1 MILTYCYKIKPSPE
15 QITTM
20 EKWLE
25 LLRRHWNYALG
36 QRLDWLNRTRCSIDR
51 CSLISEPIGEIPETV
66 NYYTQQTALKETK
79 RLFPEYKKIYAETQQ
94 VNLQRLNK
102 AWDRWR
108 KPDEAGKRG
117 GRPRF
122 KKAGELRSFVFP
134 RINSLK
140 AGAHLVGGILKL
152 SRIGSM
158 PVVMHRPLPVGFTLK
173 QCTIVKKADGWYCCI
188 SIKDDAVPELLPI
201 DSVKSAV
208 GIDVGLEKF
217 LTTSDG
223 EAIPIPQFY
232 RRAQD
237 KLAQAQRV
245 MSRRVKGSNNWKK
258 AKHKV
263 ALMHLHLTRCRKEFH
278 YQVAHWLCSKY
289 DLISHEK
296 LNIKGLARTK
306 LAKSIHDA
314 AWGAFLEILQAVA
327 VKRGLLAQ
335 EVNPRGTSI
344 ECFNC
349 GSRVEKSLSDSAK
362 PTLRERIHCCSS
374 CNVKIDR
381 DWNSGINILNRGLLA
396 VGLPLNGCGKSIQD
410 IVRASGGR
418 RPRYANGS
426 AEEQQVSFV
435 NLRSPHHNL

>member
-15 QITTM
+15 QIAIM
-20 EKWLE
+20 ERWLE

-36 QRLDWLNRTRCSIDR
+36 QRLDWLNRTRSPIDR
-51 CSLISEPIGEIPETV
+51 CSLISEPIGVIPEAV
-66 NYYTQQTALKETK
+66 NYYTQQAALKETK
-79 RLFPEYKKIYAETQQ
+79 RLFPDYKQIYAETQQ
-94 VNLQRLNK
+94 INLQRLNK

-108 KPDEAGKRG
+108 KPLKHGLRG

-122 KKAGELRSFVFP
+122 KKQGQLRSFVFP
-134 RINSLK
+134 RVNSPR
-140 AGAHLVGGILKL
+140 AGAHLKDGFLLL
-152 SRIGSM
+152 SRIGQI
-158 PVVMHRPLPVGFTLK
+158 PVVMHRPIPDGFTLK
-173 QCTIVKKADGWYCCI
+173 QCTVVKKADGWYCCI
-188 SIKDDAVPELLPI
+188 SMKDDTVPELLPV
-201 DSVKSAV
+201 DSVRSAV

-232 RRAQD
+232 RKAQD
-237 KLAQAQRV
+237 RLAQAQRV
-245 MSRRVKGSNNWKK
+245 MSRRLKGSKNWKK
-258 AKHKV
+258 AKQKV
-263 ALMHLHLTRCRKEFH
+263 ALLHLHLTRCRKEFH

-289 DLISHEK
+289 DLIAHED

-327 VKRGLLAQ
+327 VKRGLLVE

-349 GSRVEKSLSDSAK
+349 GSRVEKSLS
-362 PTLRERIHCCSS
+362 ERVHCCSS
-374 CNVKIDR
+374 CQVKIDR
-381 DWNSGINILNRGLLA
+381 DWNSGINILNRGLMA

-410 IVRASGGR
+410 I
-418 RPRYANGS
+418 
-426 AEEQQVSFV
+426 EEQQVSFV
-435 NLRSPHHNL
+435 SLRSLHHNL

>member
-1 MILTYCYKIKPSPE
+1 MILTYCYRIKPSDE
-15 QITTM
+15 QIATM
-20 EKWLE
+20 DRWLE

-36 QRLDWLNRTRCSIDR
+36 QRLDWLNRTRSPVDR
-51 CSLISEPIGEIPETV
+51 CSVSYEPIGEIPHPV
-66 NYYTQQTALKETK
+66 NYYTQQAALKETK
-79 RLFPEYKKIYAETQQ
+79 LLFPEYKQIYAETQQ

-108 KPDEAGKRG
+108 KPVKRGKRG

-122 KKAGELRSFVFP
+122 KKSGELRSFVFP
-134 RINSLK
+134 RVNNSR
-140 AGAHLVGGILKL
+140 AGAHLIDGVLKL

-158 PVVMHRPLPVGFTLK
+158 PVVMHRPLPDGFTLK
-173 QCTIVKKADGWYCCI
+173 QCTILKKADGWYCCI
-188 SIKDDAVPELLPI
+188 SMKDDTVPELLPV

-232 RRAQD
+232 RKALDR
-237 KLAQAQRV
+237 LAQAQRV
-245 MSRRVKGSNNWKK
+245 MSRRVKGSKNWKK

-263 ALMHLHLTRCRKEFH
+263 ALLHLHLTRCRKEFH

-289 DLISHEK
+289 DLIAHED

-327 VKRGLLAQ
+327 VKRGLLVQ
-335 EVNPRGTSI
+335 FVNPRGTSI

-349 GSRVEKSLSDSAK
+349 GSRVEKSLS
-362 PTLRERIHCCSS
+362 ERVHCCSS
-374 CNVKIDR
+374 CKVEIDR
-381 DWNSGINILNRGLLA
+381 DWNSGINILNRGLMA

-410 IVRASGGR
+410 I
-418 RPRYANGS
+418 
-426 AEEQQVSFV
+426 EEQQVSFV
-435 NLRSPHHNL
+435 SLRSLHHNL

>member
-1 MILTYCYKIKPSPE
+1 MILTYCYRIKPNPE
-15 QITTM
+15 QIAIM

-36 QRLDWLNRTRCSIDR
+36 QRLDWLHRTRCPIDR
-51 CSLISEPIGEIPETV
+51 CSLVSEPIGEIPETV
-66 NYYTQQTALKETK
+66 NYYTQQAALKETK

-108 KPDEAGKRG
+108 KPDASGKRG

-134 RINSLK
+134 RINSPK
-140 AGAHLVGGILKL
+140 AGAHLIDGVLKL
-152 SRIGSM
+152 SRIGSI
-158 PVVMHRPLPVGFTLK
+158 PVVMHRPLPDGFTLK
-173 QCTIVKKADGWYCCI
+173 QCSIVKKADGWYCCI
-188 SIKDDAVPELLPI
+188 SMKDDTVPEILPI
-201 DSVKSAV
+201 NLVKSAV

-223 EAIPIPQFY
+223 EAVPIPQFY
-232 RRAQD
+232 RKAQD
-237 KLAQAQRV
+237 RLALAQKV
-245 MSRRVKGSNNWKK
+245 MSRRVKGSSNWKK
-258 AKHKV
+258 AKNKG
-263 ALMHLHLTRCRKEFH
+263 ALLHLHLARCRKEFH
-278 YQVAHWLCSKY
+278 YQVAHWLCNKY
-289 DLISHEK
+289 DLIAYEN
-296 LNIKGLARTK
+296 LNIKGLARTN

-327 VKRGLLAQ
+327 VKRGLLVQ

-349 GSRVEKSLSDSAK
+349 GSRVEKSLGD
-362 PTLRERIHCCSS
+362 RVHCCSS
-374 CNVKIDR
+374 CHVKIDR

-396 VGLPLNGCGKSIQD
+396 VGLPLDGCSKSTQD
-410 IVRASGGR
+410 V
-418 RPRYANGS
+418 
-426 AEEQQVSFV
+426 EEQQVSYV
-435 NLRSPHHNL
+435 SLRSPHHNL

>member
-1 MILTYCYKIKPSPE
+1 MDR
-15 QITTM
+15 
-20 EKWLE
+20 WLE

-36 QRLDWLNRTRCSIDR
+36 QRLDWLNRTRSPVDR
-51 CSLISEPIGEIPETV
+51 CSVSYEPIGEIPHPV
-66 NYYTQQTALKETK
+66 NYYTQQAALKETK
-79 RLFPEYKKIYAETQQ
+79 LLFPEYKQIYAETQQ

-108 KPDEAGKRG
+108 KPVKRGKRG

-122 KKAGELRSFVFP
+122 KKSGELRSFVFP
-134 RINSLK
+134 RVNNSR
-140 AGAHLVGGILKL
+140 AGAHLIDGVLKL

-158 PVVMHRPLPVGFTLK
+158 PVVMHRPLPDGFTLK
-173 QCTIVKKADGWYCCI
+173 QCTILKKAVRVAWPFGHGWYCCI
-188 SIKDDAVPELLPI
+188 SMKDDTVPELLPV

-232 RRAQD
+232 RKAQD
-237 KLAQAQRV
+237 RLAQAQRV
-245 MSRRVKGSNNWKK
+245 MSRRVKGSKNWKK

-263 ALMHLHLTRCRKEFH
+263 ALLHLHLTRCRKEFH

-289 DLISHEK
+289 DLIAHED

-327 VKRGLLAQ
+327 VKRGLLVQ
-335 EVNPRGTSI
+335 FVNPRGTSI

-349 GSRVEKSLSDSAK
+349 GSRVEKSLS
-362 PTLRERIHCCSS
+362 ERVHCCSS
-374 CNVKIDR
+374 CKVEIDR
-381 DWNSGINILNRGLLA
+381 DWNSGINILNRGLMA

-410 IVRASGGR
+410 I
-418 RPRYANGS
+418 
-426 AEEQQVSFV
+426 EEQQVSFV
-435 NLRSPHHNL
+435 RREKPTS

>member
-1 MILTYCYKIKPSPE
+1 
-15 QITTM
+15 M
-20 EKWLE
+20 ERWLE

-36 QRLDWLNRTRCSIDR
+36 QRLDWLNRSRCSIDR
-51 CSLISEPIGEIPETV
+51 CSIVSEAIGEIPEPL
-66 NYYTQQTALKETK
+66 NYYTQQSALKETK

-102 AWDRWR
+102 AWERWR
-108 KPDEAGKRG
+108 KPVKGGKRG

-122 KKAGELRSFVFP
+122 KKPGELRSFVFP
-134 RINSLK
+134 RVNSSK
-140 AGAHLVGGILKL
+140 AGAHLIDGVLKL
-152 SRIGSM
+152 SKIGSI
-158 PVVMHRPLPVGFTLK
+158 PVVMHRPLPDGFTLK

-188 SIKDDAVPELLPI
+188 SMKDDTVPEILPI

-223 EAIPIPQFY
+223 EAVPIPQFY
-232 RRAQD
+232 RKAQD
-237 KLAQAQRV
+237 RLALAQKA

-258 AKHKV
+258 AKKQV
-263 ALMHLHLTRCRKEFH
+263 SLLHLHLARCRKEFH
-278 YQVAHWLCSKY
+278 YQVAHWLCNKY
-289 DLISHEK
+289 DLIAHEN
-296 LNIKGLARTK
+296 LNITGLARTK

-314 AWGAFLEILQAVA
+314 AWGSFLEILQAVA
-327 VKRGLLAQ
+327 VKRGLLVQ

-349 GSRVEKSLSDSAK
+349 GVRVEKNLAD
-362 PTLRERIHCCSS
+362 RVHHCPDCG
-374 CNVKIDR
+374 VKIDR
-381 DWNSGINILNRGLLA
+381 DWNSGINILNRALMA

-410 IVRASGGR
+410 I
-418 RPRYANGS
+418 
-426 AEEQQVSFV
+426 EEQQVSFA

>member
-1 MILTYCYKIKPSPE
+1 MILTYCYRFKPSPE
-15 QITTM
+15 QIATM
-20 EKWLE
+20 EWWLE

-36 QRLDWLNRTRCSIDR
+36 QRLNWLHRTRSPIDR
-51 CSLISEPIGEIPETV
+51 CSLVSEPIGEIPEPV
-66 NYYTQQTALKETK
+66 SYYTQQAALKETK

-108 KPDEAGKRG
+108 KPDASGKRG

-122 KKAGELRSFVFP
+122 KKTGELRSFVFP
-134 RINSLK
+134 RVNSSK
-140 AGAHLVGGILKL
+140 AGAHLIDGVLKL

-158 PVVMHRPLPVGFTLK
+158 PVIMHRPLPRGFTLK
-173 QCTIVKKADGWYCCI
+173 QCTIVRKADGWYCCL
-188 SIKDDAVPELLPI
+188 SMKDDTVPEILPI
-201 DSVKSAV
+201 DSVKTAV

-223 EAIPIPQFY
+223 EAVSIPKFY
-232 RRAQD
+232 RKAQD
-237 KLAQAQRV
+237 KLAQAQKV
-245 MSRRVKGSNNWKK
+245 MSRRVKGTKNWKK

-263 ALMHLHLTRCRKEFH
+263 ALLHLHLTRCRKEFH
-278 YQVAHWLCSKY
+278 YQVAHWLCNKY
-289 DLISHEK
+289 DLIAHED

-327 VKRGLLAQ
+327 VKRGLLVE

-349 GSRVEKSLSDSAK
+349 GSRVEKSLS
-362 PTLRERIHCCSS
+362 ERVHCCSS
-374 CNVKIDR
+374 CQVKIDR
-381 DWNSGINILNRGLLA
+381 DWNSGINILNRGLMA

-410 IVRASGGR
+410 I
-418 RPRYANGS
+418 
-426 AEEQQVSFV
+426 EEQQVSYV
-435 NLRSPHHNL
+435 SLRSPHHNL

>member
-1 MILTYCYKIKPSPE
+1 MILTYCYRIKPSPE
-15 QITTM
+15 QIVTM
-20 EKWLE
+20 ERWLE

-36 QRLDWLNRTRCSIDR
+36 QRLDWLNRTRSPIDR
-51 CSLISEPIGEIPETV
+51 CSLISEPIGKIPEEV
-66 NYYTQQTALKETK
+66 NYYTQQAALKETK
-79 RLFPEYKKIYAETQQ
+79 QLFPEYKKIYAETQQ

-108 KPDEAGKRG
+108 KPDASGKRG

-122 KKAGELRSFVFP
+122 KKPGDLRSFVFP
-134 RINSLK
+134 RINNSK
-140 AGAHLVGGILKL
+140 AGAHLVDSVLKL

-158 PVVMHRPLPVGFTLK
+158 PVVMHRPLPKGFILQ

-188 SIKDDAVPELLPI
+188 SMKDDTVPELLPV

-232 RRAQD
+232 RKAQD
-237 KLAQAQRV
+237 KLAQAQKV

-263 ALMHLHLTRCRKEFH
+263 ALLHLHLTRCRKEFH

-289 DLISHEK
+289 ELITYEN

-306 LAKSIHDA
+306 LAKSIYDA
-314 AWGAFLEILQAVA
+314 AWGCFLEILQAVA
-327 VKRGLLAQ
+327 VRRGLLVQ

-362 PTLRERIHCCSS
+362 PTLRERVHCCSS
-374 CNVKIDR
+374 CEIKIDR

-410 IVRASGGR
+410 I
-418 RPRYANGS
+418 
-426 AEEQQVSFV
+426 EEQQVSFV
-435 NLRSPHHNL
+435 SKSAPTS